1 MNKDDII
8 SHNPFD
14 SLPDFNKLKNS
25 ENEQLN
31 LIIPDSKFAD
41 FSEEILNSIDFD
53 DRKFIN
59 RSVDIEQLLSD
70 PKLEELTE
78 SIFFTGLINPVYLQE
93 KENGK
98 FRILSGFRRSA
109 AIKNGY
115 DNYDNY
121 DFDGQA
127 VILPESI
134 EKEDLEKIS
143 IHENLHREELKLSEL
158 AFKIYKDSTVLG
170 KGFDD
175 IADDYCI
182 SAGYAKRLKA
192 TVNYDKEL
200 IEILNEVGIKKAEVL
215 NRLIK
220 ILRTKKTVSQILE
233 DYQDLPASD
242 LEEELKALKA
252 NEIKPLFEIK
262 ANKKT
267 TTVKI
272 NKSLNEEQLKAIKE
286 FIAGL

>member
-1 MNKDDII
+1 MNKNDII

-14 SLPDFNKLKNS
+14 SLPDFNKLKNNDS
-25 ENEQLN
+25 LN
-31 LIIPDSKFAD
+31 LIIPSSKLTD
-41 FSEEILNSIDFD
+41 FTEDVLKSIDFN
-53 DRKFIN
+53 DRKYIN
-59 RSVDIEQLLSD
+59 RAIELEQLLED

-93 KENGK
+93 KGNGQY
-98 FRILSGFRRSA
+98 RILSGFRRSV

-121 DFDGQA
+121 EFEGQ
-127 VILPESI
+127 VIILPDSI
-134 EKEDLEKIS
+134 DKEDLEKIS

-170 KGFDD
+170 KSFDD

-200 IEILNEVGIKKAEVL
+200 IEILNEVGIKKAEIL

-220 ILRTKKTVSQILE
+220 ILRTRKTVSQILE
-233 DYQDLPASD
+233 EYQDLPASD

-252 NEIKPLFEIK
+252 NEIKPMFEIK